1 MIPLRHAPTRA
12 RWCAVCS
19 PASPQPL
26 IDWES
31 AVYDLLRVDL
41 GRLALLLIRCSPA
54 QLVPASCR
62 ATSGSGRRR
71 TVMAEAKSWSAGV
84 ESPVKSALRCVSV
97 PLIAGLT
104 VGYLA
109 VLRPYMLRWGA
120 TDDEVN
126 SPYLTAELIPGGT
139 RSATMAVTIDAPRSE
154 VWPWLVQMGADRG
167 GWYSWD
173 HLDNFGHHSADPI
186 HPEWQAISLGDSFA
200 GEPSGR
206 VGWEVA
212 VLEPER
218 FLGLRMSLDLQG
230 RPFDPALPRRG
241 TTPTP
246 LGDSSCRVC
255 PATAPGWWSAVIGR
269 CGRSGY
275 SPSPV
280 WCCWSRRT
288 GSCRTGNSQT

>member
-1 MIPLRHAPTRA
+1 
-12 RWCAVCS
+12 
-19 PASPQPL
+19 
-26 IDWES
+26 
-31 AVYDLLRVDL
+31 
-41 GRLALLLIRCSPA
+41 
-54 QLVPASCR
+54 
-62 ATSGSGRRR
+62 
-71 TVMAEAKSWSAGV
+71 MAEAKSWSAGV

-97 PLIAGLT
+97 PLIARLT

-139 RSATMAVTIDAPRSE
+139 RSATMAVTIDAPPSQ

-212 VLEPER
+212 ALEPER

-288 GSCRTGNSQT
+288 G